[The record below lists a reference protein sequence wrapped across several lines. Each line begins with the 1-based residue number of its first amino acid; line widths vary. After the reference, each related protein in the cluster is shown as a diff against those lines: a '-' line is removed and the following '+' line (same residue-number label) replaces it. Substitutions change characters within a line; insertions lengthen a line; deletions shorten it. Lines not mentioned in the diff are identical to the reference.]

1 MASVDTSLAQN
12 RKRRNAA
19 TSANERLASKKSHTD
34 DSACPSHL
42 QPTPSNISVN
52 SVASHSQIVPRAQ
65 NQEAIV
71 ENEEQRRES
80 TSDNSENALG
90 NEGESST
97 SSGEGI
103 LKKSLFFLK
112 NQFHIS
118 ISLKCF
124 IYSL

>member
-1 MASVDTSLAQN
+1 MESVGTSLVNN

-19 TSANERLASKKSHTD
+19 TKANERLASKKSRGD
-34 DSACPSHL
+34 DSAGPSHL
-42 QPTPSNISVN
+42 QPTLEPSNSSVD
-52 SVASHSQIVPRAQ
+52 SVALHSQIVPRAQ

-90 NEGESST
+90 NKGESST

-103 LKKSLFFLK
+103 LKKSLLLFEK
-112 NQFHIS
+112 SIPYFH
-118 ISLKCF
+118 F
-124 IYSL
+124 IEVLYL

>member
-1 MASVDTSLAQN
+1 M
-12 RKRRNAA
+12 
-19 TSANERLASKKSHTD
+19 
-34 DSACPSHL
+34 
-42 QPTPSNISVN
+42 
-52 SVASHSQIVPRAQ
+52 PRAQ

>member
-1 MASVDTSLAQN
+1 M
-12 RKRRNAA
+12 
-19 TSANERLASKKSHTD
+19 
-34 DSACPSHL
+34 
-42 QPTPSNISVN
+42 
-52 SVASHSQIVPRAQ
+52 PRAQ

-103 LKKSLFFLK
+103 LKKSLFFFEK
-112 NQFHIS
+112 SIPYFH
-118 ISLKCF
+118 F
-124 IYSL
+124 IEVLYL